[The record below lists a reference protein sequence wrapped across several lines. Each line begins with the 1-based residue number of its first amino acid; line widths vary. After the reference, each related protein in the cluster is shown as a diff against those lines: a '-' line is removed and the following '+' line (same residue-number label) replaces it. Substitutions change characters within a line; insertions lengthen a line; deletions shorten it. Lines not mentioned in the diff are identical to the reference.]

1 MSSIKVE
8 KLRTLTGHRDC
19 VYTLDSLNQENQ
31 FFSGGGD
38 GMIVKWDLT
47 NPEEGELI
55 ARLPNSVY
63 AIHQLKATDILIAGH
78 NYEGIHLLDWKTKKE
93 VASLKL
99 TTAAIFDIDHVEKD
113 LLIASG
119 EGALI
124 VVDMDQLVIKRKLQV
139 SEKNAR
145 VLAINP
151 ITGEVAVGFSDYFIR
166 IFSLED
172 YKLKYEY
179 LAHQNSVFA
188 LSYTPDYKFLISGSR
203 DARLKVWDVASGY
216 QQAGEVAA
224 HLFAINHLVF
234 HPSGEYFATASM
246 DKSIKIWNA
255 NQLKLLKVIDKG
267 RHAGH
272 GTSVNKLLWTSFNN
286 QLVSASDDR
295 TISVWDIQ
303 FENPSPQGDGLGLP
317 IGTKA

>member
-1 MSSIKVE
+1 MDSKHCVGQRLGMKFVNVE
-8 KLRTLTGHRDC
+8 KLHSLTGHRDC
-19 VYTLDSLNQENQ
+19 VYTLDSAGKENH

-38 GMIVKWDLT
+38 GMIVHWDLT

-63 AIHQLKATDILIAGH
+63 AIHQLPDTDLLVAGH

-99 TTAAIFDIDHVEKD
+99 TTAAIFDINHVEKD
-113 LLIASG
+113 LLIATG

-124 VVDMDQLVIKRKLQV
+124 VVDSEQLVIKKKLQI
-139 SEKNAR
+139 SEKSAR

-151 ITGEVAVGFSDYFIR
+151 VAGEVAVGFSDYFIR
-166 IFSLED
+166 VFSLDD
-172 YKLKYEY
+172 YKLKYEFR
-179 LAHQNSVFA
+179 AHQNSVFA
-188 LSYTPDYKFLISGSR
+188 LSYTSDFKFLISGSR

-216 QQAGEVAA
+216 QQAGDVAA

-234 HPSGEYFATASM
+234 SPSGKHFATASM
-246 DKSIKIWNA
+246 DKSIKIWKTDE
-255 NQLKLLKVIDKG
+255 LKLLKVIDKG

-272 GTSVNKLLWTSFNN
+272 GTSVNKLLWTSYNN

-295 TISVWDIQ
+295 TISVWDIK
-303 FENPSPQGDGLGLP
+303 F
-317 IGTKA
+317 